1 MWKNDSTGSVFIYF
15 CFDRVFVRVLIY
27 FLLLFTLPTVGE
39 SRAAGLSDTTAVQA
53 NTLKANL
60 VLPARYWTDTT
71 NGLSVAQVARQSF
84 VTAPQ
89 REFLLGYSTHP
100 IWLRVTLR
108 QTRAQSTDYLLQLAN
123 WFADHVDFYVPR
135 PTGGYRVVRAGDGVA
150 WQHRSPQ
157 TRYPAAIFRLTD
169 TLPHTIYV
177 RVSSTQY
184 HSYNL
189 RLWRQDTFIRSE
201 LASDTTAFS
210 LGLVSMRIAFQLALL
225 IFLFRYS
232 AFRGYS
238 LYGLS
243 VCLAFLVSGGNS
255 SIYFPHS
262 PYLAN
267 TSYFVA
273 IALVP
278 MALSYYVY
286 EVFDVRRHFPW
297 MRPILLTISG
307 ISLAY
312 LLVSLVW
319 QHAYV
324 TWFFAGFMAITL
336 SFFTVALIGLYIK
349 GPRPVI
355 WYVLPFPVHLIPYAY
370 IYARNAGFIPGTM
383 HEEQLRLTLV
393 IQFLIVPFF
402 IAGMLWQ
409 AHRERLRSVHAL
421 TIQKTTSE
429 QLLELDRL
437 KTRFFTNISHEFRT
451 PLTLILGPLAN
462 LKQRFPAEPA
472 LAVIEKNGQRL
483 LSLINQLLDLSQLEA
498 GQQQPHPQLGD
509 LAVFFRTLSGSF
521 ESLAQ
526 SRSVRFIST
535 QSATE
540 CWASFD
546 ADKLEKI
553 ISNLLSNAFRFTHA
567 GQTVVVSVDYQS
579 DTFVTT
585 VRDTGAGIAAVHLP
599 HIFQRFYQAD
609 DRRDGG
615 SGIGLALVSELIDV
629 LGGSITVDSTE
640 GQGSTFTVT
649 LPLNR
654 LPPPGPSTAADPA
667 YKSTVPEEATWE
679 IDTGEAPVMAPS
691 SADAVV
697 TGQTEPVLLVID
709 DNADIRTYVRSLFD
723 SNYTVLEAADGL
735 DGLQQATQR
744 QPDIVICDLMMPRLD
759 GFAFC
764 RVLKFQPATSHIP
777 VVMLTARAS
786 SEDRI
791 EGLELGADDYLTKPF
806 NPVELQTRIYN
817 LIRQRQLLYQRFGT
831 SPDTAAVGTDPM
843 PVPIAEQKFIQQLT
857 AAVHR
862 HLDDPTFGVE
872 ELAAAAN
879 LSRSQ
884 LHRKLKALTNT
895 TATLFI
901 RDIRLTKAAELL
913 KAGELAVTQ
922 VAYAVGFDNPSYFA
936 KLFHDR
942 YQTTPSR
949 YARPQPQ
956 RAR

>member
-1 MWKNDSTGSVFIYF
+1 MFVRVFIY
-15 CFDRVFVRVLIY
+15 VIVL
-27 FLLLFTLPTVGE
+27 LVLSTVG
-39 SRAAGLSDTTAVQA
+39 RNWAAVPVPGLSDTTAVRA

-71 NGLSVAQVARQSF
+71 NGLSVEQVARQPFS
-84 VTAPQ
+84 TAPQ

-108 QTRAQSTDYLLQLAN
+108 QTRSQPTDYLLQLAN
-123 WFADHVDFYVPR
+123 WFADHVDFYIPR
-135 PTGGYRVVRAGDGVA
+135 PTGGYRVVRAGDWVA
-150 WQHRSPQ
+150 WKDRSPQ
-157 TRYPAAIFRLTD
+157 TRYPAAVFRLTD

-184 HSYNL
+184 HSYEL
-189 RLWRQDTFIRSE
+189 RLWRQDAFIRSQ
-201 LASDTTAFS
+201 LASDATSFS
-210 LGLVSMRIAFQLALL
+210 LGLVIMRIAFQLALL

-255 SIYFPHS
+255 SIYFPNS

-278 MALSYYVY
+278 IALSYYVY
-286 EVFDVRRHFPW
+286 EVFDVRRHFRW
-297 MRPILLTISG
+297 IRPILLVISS
-307 ISLAY
+307 ISLIY
-312 LLVSLVW
+312 LLFNLVW
-319 QHAYV
+319 QHAYA

-349 GPRPVI
+349 GPRPVV

-370 IYARNAGFIPGTM
+370 IYARNAGFLPGTM
-383 HEEQLRLTLV
+383 HEEQLRFTLV

-421 TIQKTTSE
+421 TIQKTASE
-429 QLLELDRL
+429 QLQELDRL

-451 PLTLILGPLAN
+451 PLTLILGPLAD
-462 LKQRFPAEPA
+462 LKRRFPAEPA
-472 LAVIEKNGQRL
+472 LAVMEKNGQRL

-498 GQQQPHPQLGD
+498 GQQQPHPKPGD
-509 LAVFFRTLSGSF
+509 LAAFFRTLSGSF
-521 ESLAQ
+521 DSLAR
-526 SRSVRFIST
+526 SRSIHFVST
-535 QSATE
+535 QSETE

-553 ISNLLSNAFRFTHA
+553 VSNLLSNAFRFTDA
-567 GQTVVVSVDYQS
+567 GQTVALSVNYQE

-585 VRDTGAGIAAVHLP
+585 VRDTGVGIAAVHLP

-615 SGIGLALVSELIDV
+615 SGIGLALVNELVSV
-629 LGGSITVDSTE
+629 LGGRIDVDSVAE
-640 GQGSTFTVT
+640 QGSTFTVV

-654 LPPPGPSTAADPA
+654 LSSSSPGPSAAIEPVAKSAVAAEAVWGATAVEPTAVA
-667 YKSTVPEEATWE
+667 A
-679 IDTGEAPVMAPS
+679 S
-691 SADAVV
+691 SADGTLWA
-697 TGQTEPVLLVID
+697 GQAEPILLIID
-709 DNADIRTYVRSLFD
+709 DNADIRAYVRSLFD
-723 SNYTVLEAADGL
+723 SSYQVLEAADGL
-735 DGLQQATQR
+735 DGLRQATQH

-764 RVLKFQPATSHIP
+764 RVLKSQPATSHIP
-777 VVMLTARAS
+777 VVMLTARATT
-786 SEDRI
+786 EDRI

-806 NPVELQTRIYN
+806 NQVELQTRVRN
-817 LIRQRQLLYQRFGT
+817 LIRQRQLLYQRLST
-831 SPDTAAVGTDPM
+831 RPADRATDAVESDPM
-843 PVPIAEQKFIQQLT
+843 PVPAAEQKFIQQLT
-857 AAVHR
+857 AAVYQ
-862 HLDDPTFGVE
+862 HLDDPAFGVE
-872 ELAAAAN
+872 ELAEAAS

-884 LHRKLKALTNT
+884 LHRKLKALTS
-895 TATLFI
+895 TL
-901 RDIRLTKAAELL
+901 R
-913 KAGELAVTQ
+913 
-922 VAYAVGFDNPSYFA
+922 
-936 KLFHDR
+936 
-942 YQTTPSR
+942 
-949 YARPQPQ
+949 
-956 RAR
+956 

>member
-1 MWKNDSTGSVFIYF
+1 VFIYF
-15 CFDRVFVRVLIY
+15 VSLLA
-27 FLLLFTLPTVGE
+27 LLLIGE
-39 SRAAGLSDTTAVQA
+39 SRAADLPDTTAVQP
-53 NTLKANL
+53 NLLKANL

-71 NGLSVAQVARQSF
+71 NGLSIEQVTSQSF
-84 VTAPQ
+84 TSAPQ

-123 WFADHVDFYVPR
+123 WFADHVDFYIPR
-135 PTGGYRVVRAGDGVA
+135 PTGGYRVIRAGDWVA
-150 WQHRSPQ
+150 WRDRSPQ
-157 TRYPAAIFRLTD
+157 TRYPAAVFRLTD

-184 HSYNL
+184 HSYEL
-189 RLWRQDTFIRSE
+189 RLWRQDAFIRSQ
-201 LASDTTAFS
+201 LASDTTSFS
-210 LGLVSMRIAFQLALL
+210 LGLVIMRIAFQLALL
-225 IFLFRYS
+225 VFLFRYS

-243 VCLAFLVSGGNS
+243 ICLAFLVSGGNS
-255 SIYFPHS
+255 SIYFPNS

-273 IALVP
+273 VALVP
-278 MALSYYVY
+278 IALSYYVY
-286 EVFDVRRHFPW
+286 EVFDVRRNFPW
-297 MRPILLTISG
+297 MRPILLVIS
-307 ISLAY
+307 ITSLAY
-312 LLVSLVW
+312 LLVNLGG

-370 IYARNAGFIPGTM
+370 IYARNAGFLPGTM
-383 HEEQLRLTLV
+383 HEEQLRFTLV
-393 IQFLIVPFF
+393 VQFLIVPFF
-402 IAGMLWQ
+402 VAGMLWQ

-421 TIQKTTSE
+421 TLQKTASE
-429 QLLELDRL
+429 QLLELDKL

-451 PLTLILGPLAN
+451 PLTLILGPLAD
-462 LKQRFPAEPA
+462 LKRRFPTEPA
-472 LAVIEKNGQRL
+472 LAIIEKNGQRL

-498 GQQQPHPQLGD
+498 GQQQPHPQPGD
-509 LAVFFRTLSGSF
+509 LAAFFRTMAGSF
-521 ESLAQ
+521 DSLAR
-526 SRSVRFIST
+526 SRSIQFVST
-535 QSATE
+535 QSETE
-540 CWASFD
+540 CWAFFD

-553 ISNLLSNAFRFTHA
+553 VSNLLSNAFRFTDT
-567 GQTVVVSVDYQS
+567 GQTVQLSVDYQH

-585 VRDTGAGIAAVHLP
+585 VRDTGVGIAAVHLT
-599 HIFQRFYQAD
+599 HIFQRFYQAN

-615 SGIGLALVSELIDV
+615 SGIGLALVSELITV
-629 LGGSITVDSTE
+629 LGGSIDADSTE
-640 GQGSTFTVT
+640 GQGSTFTVV

-654 LPPPGPSTAADPA
+654 ISDPSTLAA
-667 YKSTVPEEATWE
+667 STVAASTEARQAVWE
-679 IDTGEAPVMAPS
+679 MNAVEPAVVVAS
-691 SADAVV
+691 SANNVSSDK
-697 TGQTEPVLLVID
+697 QTEPVLLIID
-709 DNADIRTYVRSLFD
+709 DNADIRTYVHSLFD
-723 SNYTVLEAADGL
+723 TGYKVLEAADGL
-735 DGLQQATQR
+735 DGLQRAMQY

-764 RVLKFQPATSHIP
+764 RVLKSQPATSHIP
-777 VVMLTARAS
+777 VVMLTARAAP
-786 SEDRI
+786 EDRI
-791 EGLELGADDYLTKPF
+791 EGFELGADDYLTKPF
-806 NPVELQTRIYN
+806 NRVELQTRVRN
-817 LIRQRQLLYQRFGT
+817 LIRQRQLLFQRLT
-831 SPDTAAVGTDPM
+831 ASADTVSNVGTDPM
-843 PVPIAEQKFIQQLT
+843 PVPVAEQKFIQQLT
-857 AAVHR
+857 VAVQQ

-872 ELAAAAN
+872 ELAEAAS

-913 KAGELAVTQ
+913 TAGDLSVTQ

-936 KLFHDR
+936 KLFQDR
-942 YQTTPSR
+942 YRTTPSQYVR
-949 YARPQPQ
+949 TRPHPAR
-956 RAR
+956 